1 MATVVS
7 QNKTFGLDSS
17 EEDDVAKKLEREDK
31 KREDEEEEKWS
42 RDLMKHL
49 NIEENCR
56 DGIEKRTSVHPDPG
70 GESKRSIPTM
80 PFFNGKSAPNFV

>member
-1 MATVVS
+1 MATVAS

-17 EEDDVAKKLEREDK
+17 EEDDLAKNLEREDER
-31 KREDEEEEKWS
+31 REDEEEEKWS

-49 NIEENCR
+49 NIEENYR

-70 GESKRSIPTM
+70 GESKRSTHYAIL
-80 PFFNGKSAPNFV
+80 

>member
-31 KREDEEEEKWS
+31 KREDEEEKWS

-70 GESKRSIPTM
+70 GESKRSTHYAIL
-80 PFFNGKSAPNFV
+80 

>member
-31 KREDEEEEKWS
+31 EREDEEEKWS

-70 GESKRSIPTM
+70 GESKRSTHYAIL
-80 PFFNGKSAPNFV
+80 